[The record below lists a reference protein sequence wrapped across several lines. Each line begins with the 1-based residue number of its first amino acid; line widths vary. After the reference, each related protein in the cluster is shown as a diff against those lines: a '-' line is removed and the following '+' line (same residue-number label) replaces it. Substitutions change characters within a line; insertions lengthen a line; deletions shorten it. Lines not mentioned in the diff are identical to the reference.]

1 MVSRFVFYDALCVF
15 LLSGGAACRA
25 RFCGS
30 HFTGAA
36 VLGILCG
43 LSGPL
48 FRETVIHGGATA
60 VFSQNSLL
68 AAALGGALTGA
79 FTGRRLWADRLD
91 FLLDSAGFAVCA
103 CLAALCALP
112 VMGAAGAVL
121 FGAMTGLLPGL
132 VRDVALGDTARM
144 VEESWYATAV
154 VLGIVTCLAVMLLVP
169 EGIGCVQVD
178 IIAMSLGCALSIG
191 VRWLSG
197 KKA

>member
-15 LLSGGAACRA
+15 LLSGAAACRA
-25 RFCGS
+25 RFCGA

-36 VLGILCG
+36 VLGIVCG
-43 LSGPL
+43 LFGPL
-48 FRETVIHGGATA
+48 FREAIIHGGAA
-60 VFSQNSLL
+60 VVFSQDSLL
-68 AAALGGALTGA
+68 AAALVGALTGA

-91 FLLDSAGFAVCA
+91 LLLDSSGLAVCA

-112 VMGAAGAVL
+112 VMGLGGAVL

-169 EGIGCVQVD
+169 EGIGCIQAD
-178 IIAMSLGCALSIG
+178 IMAMSVGCAMSIC
-191 VRWLSG
+191 VRWVSG